1 MKKMTQKTAVS
12 VALELLATVAE
23 PTAEQTE
30 AIEILTHMAN
40 KTTAKST
47 KPSKAQVE
55 NEALRQEMLSYLT
68 SEFID
73 HARFVKATGLEMSNQ
88 KFTAQMK
95 QLILSGQVEKGQTD
109 EKKVGY
115 RLV

>member
-23 PTAEQTE
+23 PTAEQVE

-40 KTTAKST
+40 KTASKSNKPTAK
-47 KPSKAQVE
+47 QLE
-55 NEALRQEMLSYLT
+55 NEALRAEILSHLT
-68 SEFID
+68 DEFVD
-73 HARFVKATGLEMSNQ
+73 HARFVKATGLDISNQ
-88 KFTAQMK
+88 RFTAQMRY
-95 QLILSGQVEKGQTD
+95 LLAEEKVVKGATD

-115 RLV
+115 KLA